1 MIQYLSS
8 TSTLSVKIVFLWKTC
23 KGGIGMLKT
32 IVQRDIILLDL
43 MIFAFIVIDVRL
55 FEIVSIFL

>member
-1 MIQYLSS
+1 
-8 TSTLSVKIVFLWKTC
+8 
-23 KGGIGMLKT
+23 MLKT